1 MVKPTKKRFKAWYKY
16 RFPKNYGKDFD
27 KSYMNGW
34 WNRFESPRIVWS
46 LSDTESRKALIK
58 FFPKTFKGLKILANL
73 YNAEFGDKYKKW

>member
-27 KSYMNGW
+27 KNYQEEWEG
-34 WNRFESPRIVWS
+34 RFRSPRYAWNS
-46 LSDTESRKALIK
+46 SDMQTRKSLIK
-58 FFPKTFKGLKILANL
+58 FFPKTFKGLKISANL